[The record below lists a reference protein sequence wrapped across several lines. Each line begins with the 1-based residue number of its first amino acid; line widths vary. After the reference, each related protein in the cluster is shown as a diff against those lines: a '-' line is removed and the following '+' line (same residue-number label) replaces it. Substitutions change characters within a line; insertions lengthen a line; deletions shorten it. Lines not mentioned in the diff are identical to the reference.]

1 VLQGVCSVS
10 IIMIRVF
17 FMLTILHKFVSRL
30 IKSKGQKF
38 RVTALS
44 TQHLN
49 FFLLKTRC
57 YFHENHLGDG
67 CRSNA

>member
-17 FMLTILHKFVSRL
+17 FVLTILHKFVSRL

-49 FFLLKTRC
+49 FF
-57 YFHENHLGDG
+57 FVENQVLFP
-67 CRSNA
+67 